1 MHQPAL
7 VYALESKRIDMFKA
21 LLPYCQDDLNFPTPS
36 GKYLTHICIE
46 MKLDEPLMLLAQRP
60 DFDPNLYTDHFV
72 HPILYFLSAL
82 SHDVSSAA
90 DMKLLDALLM
100 LPTLNVNFRDRE
112 TQTALCQGILTNQ
125 TKFVQR
131 LIKDPR
137 CDLELHNREGFS
149 PLYLAVTAGNVA
161 CAKMLVEAG
170 AMVNSPNSNREQWT
184 PLMSALN
191 VKNQSRIQMIELLLA
206 NGANPNLWYDSDG
219 KLPYDDASQEVLEL
233 FKKYGY
239 VRT

>member
-1 MHQPAL
+1 MRLA
-7 VYALESKRIDMFKA
+7 
-21 LLPYCQDDLNFPTPS
+21 
-36 GKYLTHICIE
+36 
-46 MKLDEPLMLLAQRP
+46 EPLMLLAQCP
-60 DFDPNLYTDHFV
+60 NFDPNLYTDHFV
-72 HPILYFLSAL
+72 HPILFFLSVL
-82 SHDVSSAA
+82 SHDVHSST
-90 DMKLLDALLM
+90 DMKVLDALLM
-100 LPTLNVNFRDRE
+100 LPTLNINFRDKE

-149 PLYLAVTAGNVA
+149 PLYLAVTAGNLA
-161 CAKMLVEAG
+161 CAKMLVDAG
-170 AMVNSPNSNREQWT
+170 AMVNSPNSNREQLT
-184 PLMSALN
+184 PLMRALS

-206 NGANPNLWYDSDG
+206 NGANPNLWYNSEG
-219 KLPYDDASQEVLEL
+219 KLPFDDASQEVLDL